1 MKQINGY
8 IIEKLHLSKDTKYKK
23 NSQIIVDMIKK
34 ITYDYLKD
42 EFLWFKEYENELKFE
57 SECFGKSLEINLNFP
72 GKSNFNI
79 YRERI
84 RIDLFNLFKKDN
96 SNFEIKSSFEKS
108 SNIKFTFEL

>member
-23 NSQIIVDMIKK
+23 SQVIVDMIKE

-84 RIDLFNLFKKDN
+84 RKDLYNLFKDN
-96 SNFEIKSSFEKS
+96 PNFEIKNSSEKS